1 MKTYLS
7 LVALLLLPLLTLAQD
22 PIKIAFVGN
31 SITEGPGR
39 ENPESFRDFLVERIF
54 RLGWLLLERQWQ
66 VRTDYCSFAQK
77 QRFFLPNLF

>member
-31 SITEGPGR
+31 SITKDLE
-39 ENPESFRDFLVERIF
+39 EKTLDLFLCKLVK
-54 RLGWLLLERQWQ
+54 
-66 VRTDYCSFAQK
+66 S
-77 QRFFLPNLF
+77 

>member
-39 ENPESFRDFLVERIF
+39 ENPESFPLQVGKI
-54 RLGWLLLERQWQ
+54 LGDAYQ
-66 VRTDYCSFAQK
+66 VKNFGV
-77 QRFFLPNLF
+77 